1 MNEVNFDPT
10 RIYTGSA
17 VRATLFIPYIYG
29 IRMNRVKK
37 YTSSCPGPFLE
48 TESRMYSRF

>member
-1 MNEVNFDPT
+1 MNEVKFDPT

-29 IRMNRVKK
+29 IRMNRVKIK
-37 YTSSCPGPFLE
+37 HCLC
-48 TESRMYSRF
+48 